1 MACSRDGPG
10 KAAAGTG
17 PRKGVPA
24 RYAAVR
30 DGAGCGA
37 CVLPHQPYSGA
48 PVRGLRQYF
57 AGASGRSHP
66 LRRRS
71 GWQALLSA
79 RRPPLKPDQANRLA
93 LVSPGW
99 VLHFAALCQ
108 ASSGRRQWRAQRFP
122 ASLAQSARAQ
132 ESLRSNQRPLRS
144 ATGKEMVT
152 STVGLP
158 PTSLADENPLAG
170 TEPLRRTTGCP
181 AGVGLGCPSPSKPWS
196 PPWGNAW
203 TGSRRESATSA
214 CFSRPTSA
222 PPRQW
227 GEAIAAASFE
237 DPEWVERWDVIFA
250 ELYLAAL
257 DTELDA
263 GGEVPRPWRSRQH
276 RTCPRCVTSCSGI
289 NAHVNY
295 DLPQALLA
303 VISSDDF
310 TDPVLMQRRRRDHE
324 RIDHVL
330 SSRVAAE
337 DDELIAMGGTS
348 ILGRLLTPLNRLGSQ
363 RFLREAR
370 QKVWHNTLELQ
381 DARLAGPHQYAARLA
396 ELELLSAAKIADLLR
411 PGQVVLRLAVAG
423 FGVTLPPHGG
433 VQRGQMPQ
441 APR

>member
-93 LVSPGW
+93 LVSLGG
-99 VLHFAALCQ
+99 VLHFAARCQ
-108 ASSGRRQWRAQRFP
+108 ASTRFVASGGRNGSQP
-122 ASLAQSARAQ
+122 VLLNPRAQ
-132 ESLRSNQRPLRS
+132 ESLRSNQRLLRP
-144 ATGKEMVT
+144 ATGKEVVT

-203 TGSRRESATSA
+203 TGSRRGSATKLVFLSTYQRTTQA
-214 CFSRPTSA
+214 V
-222 PPRQW
+222 
-227 GEAIAAASFE
+227 GEAVAAASFE

-276 RTCPRCVTSCSGI
+276 RTCRRCVTSCSASTPMSTTTCRKPCWPSSAATISPIPYSCSG
-289 NAHVNY
+289 A
-295 DLPQALLA
+295 A
-303 VISSDDF
+303 VTTSAS
-310 TDPVLMQRRRRDHE
+310 TTSCRPGSRRRT
-324 RIDHVL
+324 
-330 SSRVAAE
+330 
-337 DDELIAMGGTS
+337 TS
-348 ILGRLLTPLNRLGSQ
+348 
-363 RFLREAR
+363 
-370 QKVWHNTLELQ
+370 
-381 DARLAGPHQYAARLA
+381 
-396 ELELLSAAKIADLLR
+396 
-411 PGQVVLRLAVAG
+411 
-423 FGVTLPPHGG
+423 
-433 VQRGQMPQ
+433 
-441 APR
+441 